1 MTHRLEPVILTITRQ
16 MASGGSYIGHAVA
29 RQLRFRYMDRAIL
42 QRAAQAL
49 RVDDPRTLECLE
61 ETRGSIW
68 ARLTRGMA
76 TGAPEATFVS
86 VPLEFDEDDVFDVES
101 HIIREIADH
110 EDAVFIGHGAAFV
123 LRNHPG
129 VIRVFVHAPEPWR
142 IAAAQRL
149 YALEL
154 AAARDLI
161 RQSDRRRA
169 RFIEGLS
176 GAVWTDTRLYDL
188 SVDTSTIDIGVIISW
203 LAELVQGR
211 VERRT
216 TIARIES

>member
-1 MTHRLEPVILTITRQ
+1 
-16 MASGGSYIGHAVA
+16 
-29 RQLRFRYMDRAIL
+29 
-42 QRAAQAL
+42 
-49 RVDDPRTLECLE
+49 LE

-68 ARLTRGMA
+68 ARLTRGIA
-76 TGAPEATFVS
+76 TGAPETPFVS

-101 HIIREIADH
+101 HIIREIAEH
-110 EDAVFIGHGAAFV
+110 EDAVFIGHGAGFV

-142 IAAAQRL
+142 IAAAQRS

-161 RQSDRRRA
+161 RRSDRRRA

-176 GAVWTDTRLYDL
+176 GAVWTDARLYDL
-188 SVDTSTIDIGVIISW
+188 AVDTSTIDIGVIISW

-211 VERRT
+211 VERRK